1 MFRGFTDWTKNR
13 TVWKM
18 KLTKTD
24 EQILQELA
32 GGIAGLSFM
41 SESDYPFEV
50 LRWDAVK
57 EITTPYLRGLT
68 EQSEEAPVEVENL
81 EDFFGPAAAEADWK
95 GAAELETAKSYQAL
109 MRLLK
114 DNLEDVRVYKV
125 GKINIPVYIIGRS
138 PGGSWLGLST
148 RVVET

>member
-1 MFRGFTDWTKNR
+1 MLGA
-13 TVWKM
+13 
-18 KLTKTD
+18 KLMKTD
-24 EQILQELA
+24 EQILKDLE
-32 GGIAGLSFM
+32 GGRAGLSFM

-50 LRWDAVK
+50 VRWDCLN
-57 EITTPYLRGLT
+57 EMTPPYLRGLT
-68 EQSEEAPVEVENL
+68 GEAADAPVEVETL
-81 EDFFGPAAAEADWK
+81 EDFFGPAASEADWK
-95 GAAELETAKSYQAL
+95 GASELETAKRYQAL

-114 DNLEDVRVYKV
+114 DNLADVRVYKV